1 MKAAVMFTGG
11 GPVLFLTS
19 YDSLEHPE
27 FLAKRNNRGIKKFI
41 AYEVLIERLM
51 RAVVI
56 GPR

>member
-1 MKAAVMFTGG
+1 MG